1 MEEKKM
7 NKNDIENRI
16 KELEATLTGNLME
29 DMDTKDQIHT
39 LKMQL
44 EGITPNRNNDVEC
57 VGCGS

>member
-1 MEEKKM
+1 M